1 MAFQCP
7 RTLTWLIYVWPGRTP
22 LTLESLIEAG
32 IIWHCL
38 RPPEFRG
45 CDTHF
50 LSLTGSVSSARG
62 YTCGC
67 MSVCRHICAPQIE
80 PGSGGIPCPKPTA
93 WGTLR
98 EKIAMARQ
106 TAQMCQGCLG
116 LGGFVVLFPFPGM
129 FSPRS
134 DFYSWLFT
142 FYNPILTKNWELIAW
157 RNYTN
162 TDYTLGHIV
171 FNSLIEFN

>member
-50 LSLTGSVSSARG
+50 LSLTGSLSCARG
-62 YTCGC
+62 HTSGC

-80 PGSGGIPCPKPTA
+80 PSSGGTPCPKPTVHSII
-93 WGTLR
+93 R
-98 EKIAMARQ
+98 EKIAVARQ
-106 TAQMCQGCLG
+106 TAWVCQGCLG
-116 LGGFVVLFPFPGM
+116 LGGFVVLFPFPSM

-134 DFYSWLFT
+134 G
-142 FYNPILTKNWELIAW
+142 FYNRLNFLTWFPVRTENLKREGIIQTPIIHLDILYLT
-157 RNYTN
+157 
-162 TDYTLGHIV
+162 V
-171 FNSLIEFN
+171 